1 MRLFKRLPFA
11 AKLIL
16 IACIPLAFVIY
27 LGIQLYKEKGE
38 HVRNLN
44 VYRARIDLS
53 ADLAGLIDNLQEERK
68 YSFDYAMTH
77 TNREQL
83 DAQRPRTDYFIQLL
97 RQNKS
102 PDLFGFTTYTNLD
115 ELPDIRNDIDTAD
128 VSPQGVMHYYSNMI
142 FRLNTLNAVPIAGSP
157 GLDTLYSD
165 LTAQKLLS
173 EMITYLGIIRSNI
186 YNVLYTKQ
194 YMVETLIGTTGTH
207 DVYKSYEKEF
217 LLKAPP
223 EIAKDYQV
231 IRASAALDSTISY
244 IDSLFSSFSF
254 DSTYTAQS
262 WWDVSNRGSDE
273 LRALQQRTWA
283 NIIMQLKRIVVK
295 EQISRDSTLIIL
307 IIILLLVC
315 GVVAYTIMTI
325 SRSLDRLRKA
335 AQKIAKGITG
345 LSIDTS
351 QPDIIGELAACI
363 KEIDKN
369 NQVLAEAAATIGRGN
384 FNVSVEPR
392 SKQDMLG
399 NAIVKMKEELDQYRE
414 EMEQLVRQRTEELNR
429 SNEDLQQFAHVAS
442 HDLREPLRKITT
454 FSSRLIDEHQDMLNE
469 RGRQYLDKI
478 QHTSARMS
486 RMVEDVLNYSIA
498 NTYDQVFETVDLNE
512 LIDGIEDDLEI
523 TILKKKATIKYG
535 ALPKIQGIPILIYQL
550 FYNLIT
556 NALKF
561 SKSDTPPKII
571 IRQVQPSAE
580 ELKQVNKA
588 NAASFVKIE
597 VEDNGIGFDQEYANR
612 MFAAFTRLNS
622 KEQYEGTGLGLAL
635 CKKIVLRHGGMIEAK
650 GKKGEGAVFSI
661 LLPASHEG

>member
-1 MRLFKRLPFA
+1 
-11 AKLIL
+11 
-16 IACIPLAFVIY
+16 
-27 LGIQLYKEKGE
+27 
-38 HVRNLN
+38 
-44 VYRARIDLS
+44 
-53 ADLAGLIDNLQEERK
+53 
-68 YSFDYAMTH
+68 
-77 TNREQL
+77 
-83 DAQRPRTDYFIQLL
+83 
-97 RQNKS
+97 
-102 PDLFGFTTYTNLD
+102 
-115 ELPDIRNDIDTAD
+115 
-128 VSPQGVMHYYSNMI
+128 
-142 FRLNTLNAVPIAGSP
+142 
-157 GLDTLYSD
+157 
-165 LTAQKLLS
+165 
-173 EMITYLGIIRSNI
+173 
-186 YNVLYTKQ
+186 
-194 YMVETLIGTTGTH
+194 
-207 DVYKSYEKEF
+207 
-217 LLKAPP
+217 
-223 EIAKDYQV
+223 
-231 IRASAALDSTISY
+231 
-244 IDSLFSSFSF
+244 
-254 DSTYTAQS
+254 
-262 WWDVSNRGSDE
+262 
-273 LRALQQRTWA
+273 
-283 NIIMQLKRIVVK
+283 
-295 EQISRDSTLIIL
+295 
-307 IIILLLVC
+307 
-315 GVVAYTIMTI
+315 MTI

-635 CKKIVLRHGGMIEAK
+635 CKK
-650 GKKGEGAVFSI
+650 
-661 LLPASHEG
+661 